1 MPINTEMLHE
11 QSPDNVSALKAII
24 AQLEDDNAL
33 LRRNN
38 AELRKENESLKYS
51 VATLDTDLAMLQGWR
66 KCSEKL
72 PAIGASVLISDGFV
86 RMVGALMYDY
96 TWNVDEVFY
105 DVDEYKFLASLPEAP
120 EVK

>member
-1 MPINTEMLHE
+1 MPINTEMLHG

-105 DVDEYKFLASLPEAP
+105 DVDEYKFWASLPEAP